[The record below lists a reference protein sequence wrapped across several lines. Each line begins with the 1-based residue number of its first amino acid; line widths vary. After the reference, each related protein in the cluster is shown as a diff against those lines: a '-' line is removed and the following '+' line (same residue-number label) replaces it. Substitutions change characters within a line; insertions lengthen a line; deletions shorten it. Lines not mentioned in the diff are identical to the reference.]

1 MDFQELVDAQ
11 GMAAAVLSVE
21 KLDDDHW
28 GEIRIVRA
36 NAQYKSI
43 MGPKYHDDMLYDDL
57 IPKEPKFE
65 DFCYRAAV
73 NKQHIHA
80 YVDTRAMGVWT
91 DSTYIPLS
99 PSVDKGN
106 ICHFLFYFEFTK
118 IAESDKMS
126 DVSLETATAVI
137 QTCINLRGSKNFYE
151 SMNTVIEDIQKT
163 TESFSSVII
172 MIDGKQKKYAPLCA
186 KFRDDVAKID
196 DFMPYLT
203 PEVVLSWE
211 DTLKNHD
218 NLIINSDTDMDELEK
233 INPVWVKSLRGANV
247 KNLILIPLSRDNK
260 MFGVLFITNFNGEK
274 IVELKE
280 YVELTG
286 FFLSSEI
293 ASNDLME
300 KLEYMSNIDTL
311 TGVRNRNS
319 MNARIDRHVN
329 KSSLI
334 RTPFGVIFAD
344 LNGLKQC
351 NDKDGHEAGDKLLI
365 NAAEVLKKHFGND
378 EIYRSGGDEF
388 VIIVQDCDKEIFKQR
403 IEGLRAETGY
413 DSNVSLAIGS
423 DWSSEEEDL
432 RKCMH
437 IADEAMYA
445 DKNDFYKQHPEK
457 ARR

>member
-1 MDFQELVDAQ
+1 
-11 GMAAAVLSVE
+11 
-21 KLDDDHW
+21 
-28 GEIRIVRA
+28 
-36 NAQYKSI
+36 
-43 MGPKYHDDMLYDDL
+43 
-57 IPKEPKFE
+57 
-65 DFCYRAAV
+65 
-73 NKQHIHA
+73 
-80 YVDTRAMGVWT
+80 
-91 DSTYIPLS
+91 
-99 PSVDKGN
+99 
-106 ICHFLFYFEFTK
+106 
-118 IAESDKMS
+118 MS
-126 DVSLETATAVI
+126 DVSLETATAII

-172 MIDGKQKKYAPLCA
+172 MIDGKNKKYAPLCS
-186 KFRDDVAKID
+186 KFRDDVAKIE

-203 PEVVLSWE
+203 PDVVLSWE

-218 NLIINSDTDMDELEK
+218 NLIINSDTDMDELE
-233 INPVWVKSLRGANV
+233 
-247 KNLILIPLSRDNK
+247 
-260 MFGVLFITNFNGEK
+260 
-274 IVELKE
+274 
-280 YVELTG
+280 
-286 FFLSSEI
+286 
-293 ASNDLME
+293 
-300 KLEYMSNIDTL
+300 YMSNIDTL

-319 MNARIDRHVN
+319 MNARIDHHVN

-351 NDKDGHEAGDKLLI
+351 NDKDGHEAGDKLII

-445 DKNDFYKQHPEK
+445 DKNDFYKAASGKNSTLESIFLQRP
-457 ARR
+457 